1 MNAGEKNFHADRRAF
16 IIMPDTGLT
25 VAPVG
30 FSGGHTEL
38 LVKLHYPRLRY
49 AMDNFPRGYF
59 MNDELCIYTGHDM
72 TPGAV
77 WEIKEKDMDVVKK
90 SIPDFRRVFSVNDAT
105 PVYLGVRVGEI
116 GQIWEKIRRTTI
128 KMLEKGN
135 IVM

>member
-90 SIPDFRRVFSVNDAT
+90 AISDFRRVFSVNDET

-116 GQIWEKIRRTTI
+116 GKIWEKIRRTTI

>member
-90 SIPDFRRVFSVNDAT
+90 AIPDFRRVFSVNDAT

>member
-1 MNAGEKNFHADRRAF
+1 MPNSATDFHINRRAF

-30 FSGGHTEL
+30 FSDGHTEML
-38 LVKLHYPRLRY
+38 IRLHYPQVRY

-59 MNDELCIYTGHDM
+59 MNGDLCVYTGHDM

-77 WEIKEKDMDVVKK
+77 WEIRAEQIDTVIKT
-90 SIPDFRRVFSVNDAT
+90 IPDFRRVFGVTNETS
-105 PVYLGVRVGEI
+105 VYLGVRVGKI
-116 GQIWEKIRRTTI
+116 GDVWEKIRRTTI
-128 KMLEKGN
+128 KTLEKGN

>member
-1 MNAGEKNFHADRRAF
+1 MPNSATDFHINRRAF

-30 FSGGHTEL
+30 FSDGHTEML
-38 LVKLHYPRLRY
+38 IRLHYPQVRY

-59 MNDELCIYTGHDM
+59 MNGDLCVYTGHDM

-77 WEIKEKDMDVVKK
+77 WEITSEQIDTVIKT
-90 SIPDFRRVFSVNDAT
+90 IPDFRRVFGVTNETS
-105 PVYLGVRVGEI
+105 VYLGVRVGKVGEV
-116 GQIWEKIRRTTI
+116 WEKIRRTTI
-128 KMLEKGN
+128 KTLEKGN

>member
-1 MNAGEKNFHADRRAF
+1 MNAGEKNFHTDRRAF

-77 WEIKEKDMDVVKK
+77 WEIKEKDMYVVKNT
-90 SIPDFRRVFSVNDAT
+90 IPDFRRVFSVNDET

-116 GQIWEKIRRTTI
+116 GKVWEKIRRTTI